1 MSTKIYDALYQD
13 SEENDYFFYTG
24 KKNVMGL
31 THPDNYFLWG
41 NDGDPIGYS
50 KIGTISFVENAET
63 DKDIQIREIFG
74 ITLEIESW
82 GNPSLKENYEKFYQE
97 YPDYSF
103 VKRFLQVSNNIQ
115 YGQVMISGLLSGD
128 KFVKNT
134 LVANYMP
141 MEINTDTDKIDLS
154 IILTYS
160 TYKDKFGSNQPC
172 YNIWLENK
180 NKVLFD
186 HESEVVYKV
195 STSKIYSNSINALP
209 MNEKHSGSL
218 YYMNYCNI
226 DSFDLRDSDW
236 SGETI
241 SSETVLC
248 NSVNLFSLYNSRIS
262 NLEKEVDLRLPDT
275 CSNIITFAQD
285 ETHSSESTNLLIESI
300 DLMDYTEQIINK
312 GNNGVFSVKNS
323 TPGTYML
330 QLKHSSK
337 INSKCTEYIDVYR
350 NGVKLPFLGSE
361 NNGAS
366 NGYDYNSLPI
376 TVHIDSDDELEVKV
390 SFTIPDSVKQLNYSA
405 NTYLLVTRQK

>member
-1 MSTKIYDALYQD
+1 
-13 SEENDYFFYTG
+13 
-24 KKNVMGL
+24 MGL
-31 THPDNYFLWG
+31 IKAIDN
-41 NDGDPIGYS
+41 
-50 KIGTISFVENAET
+50 
-63 DKDIQIREIFG
+63 
-74 ITLEIESW
+74 
-82 GNPSLKENYEKFYQE
+82 
-97 YPDYSF
+97 
-103 VKRFLQVSNNIQ
+103 
-115 YGQVMISGLLSGD
+115 
-128 KFVKNT
+128 
-134 LVANYMP
+134 
-141 MEINTDTDKIDLS
+141 
-154 IILTYS
+154 
-160 TYKDKFGSNQPC
+160 
-172 YNIWLENK
+172 
-180 NKVLFD
+180 
-186 HESEVVYKV
+186 
-195 STSKIYSNSINALP
+195 
-209 MNEKHSGSL
+209 
-218 YYMNYCNI
+218 
-226 DSFDLRDSDW
+226 FDLRDSDW

-300 DLMDYTEQIINK
+300 DIMDYTEQIVNK

-323 TPGTYML
+323 TPGTYVL

-366 NGYDYNSLPI
+366 NGHDYNSLPI